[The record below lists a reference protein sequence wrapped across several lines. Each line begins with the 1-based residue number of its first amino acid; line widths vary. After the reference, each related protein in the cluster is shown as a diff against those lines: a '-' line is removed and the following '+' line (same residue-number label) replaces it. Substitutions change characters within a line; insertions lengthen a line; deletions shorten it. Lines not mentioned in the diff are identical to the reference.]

1 MTVAV
6 LTATTTSTHREPLR
20 VIDMAASQARPAS
33 SSAQSNGDRRRGR
46 RISERQ
52 ENGVDENA
60 TQEKPTR
67 SVNKRNA
74 AVYDEDDEGFK
85 FTRAAAPK
93 KPKLGSEITSTNEI
107 TTSKVSQLQSK
118 RGRPPKAQTAKGS
131 GASIGEDRTV
141 SNTSNGRP
149 SRRRSGRDSLEPEV
163 QTGKRLNRNR
173 SEEPPSQTPKRGRP
187 SKSRP
192 TNDPQSPDDRQGR
205 GTKIA
210 LPVADTPVIRRNKEM
225 RQERA
230 GKGQRRSSLGM
241 RGRRASSLIDSG
253 TSNGA
258 AAFASLGVIQPANI
272 SHAAIPHKEVSTAE
286 FYKHIASEGLPEP
299 RRMKQLLTWCATRAM
314 DEKQSRS
321 SSVDEDA
328 RREARFIKEKLIED
342 FANKSALSDWFSRE
356 DAPTPTV
363 VVKKPNPKNIQN
375 AEKIKKLEEQILR
388 LQTEKQ
394 ALKALLR
401 PPSITAL
408 ESPASEEDSS
418 SKNKQRID
426 IAALDPGQ
434 RSIINTIGLE
444 SLRVNQNSQ
453 DGKAIPQPSPSNPP
467 LPPSAV
473 SNRLS
478 HITTSLAPTL
488 DAFASGLHDIDIFRS
503 AADRISSEVLRMC
516 SQRLEE
522 RDARNAARTRE
533 LEGSDQD
540 DRDSGDSD
548 KESLGTRHTRR
559 PREDVGVILGALSRV
574 ERR

>member
-6 LTATTTSTHREPLR
+6 LTTTTTSTHRQPLR

-46 RISERQ
+46 RISERPYEK
-52 ENGVDENA
+52 ENGIDENA
-60 TQEKPTR
+60 TQEKPMR

-74 AVYDEDDEGFK
+74 ALYDEDDEGFK
-85 FTRAAAPK
+85 FTRAVAPK
-93 KPKLGSEITSTNEI
+93 KPKLVSESTSTNEI
-107 TTSKVSQLQSK
+107 TAEKTTHPQSK
-118 RGRPPKAQTAKGS
+118 RGRPPKTQTARGT
-131 GASIGEDRTV
+131 GALVGEDAAV
-141 SNTSNGRP
+141 STSNRRP
-149 SRRRSGRDSLEPEV
+149 SRRRSGRDSLEPET
-163 QTGKRLNRNR
+163 QTGKRVNGKRT
-173 SEEPPSQTPKRGRP
+173 EEPPSHTPKRGRP
-187 SKSRP
+187 SKSQP
-192 TNDPQSPDDRQGR
+192 TNHNNFQSPDDDRQGG

-253 TSNGA
+253 TSN
-258 AAFASLGVIQPANI
+258 
-272 SHAAIPHKEVSTAE
+272 AIPHKEVSTAE

-314 DEKQSRS
+314 DKKPSRS
-321 SSVDEDA
+321 SSVDDDA
-328 RREARFIKEKLIED
+328 RREARVIKEQLIDD

-401 PPSITAL
+401 PPSIPAL
-408 ESPASEEDSS
+408 GSSASQQIPEEDSS

-434 RSIINTIGLE
+434 RSIIGTVGLE
-444 SLRVNQNSQ
+444 SLRINHSSQ
-453 DGKAIPQPSPSNPP
+453 DGKAIPQPSSTNPP
-467 LPPSAV
+467 LPPATV
-473 SNRLS
+473 SSRLS
-478 HITTSLAPTL
+478 HITSSLAPTL
-488 DAFASGLHDIDIFRS
+488 DSFASGLHDIDIFRS
-503 AADRISSEVLRMC
+503 AADRISSEVLRVC

-522 RDARNAARTRE
+522 RDARNAARARE
-533 LEGSDQD
+533 FEGSDQD
-540 DRDSGDSD
+540 DKDSD
-548 KESLGTRHTRR
+548 KDSLHTQHTRR
-559 PREDVGVILGALSRV
+559 PREDVSVILGALSRV